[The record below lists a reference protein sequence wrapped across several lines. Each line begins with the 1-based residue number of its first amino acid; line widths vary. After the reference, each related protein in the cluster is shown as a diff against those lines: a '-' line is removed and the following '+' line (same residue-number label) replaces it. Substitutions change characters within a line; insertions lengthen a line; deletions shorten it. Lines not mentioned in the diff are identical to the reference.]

1 VLSPP
6 PVYSE
11 PPKIIVAL
19 VDGIPTLPFK
29 PHEKGIERPP
39 RTFADEV
46 VPAHPLVDD
55 VLPVTA
61 APVEVVFKYVDV
73 SPEELVDRYV
83 DVSPEEL
90 VDKYVD
96 VIFPLILTPSEVV
109 SNLGVPE
116 YLSATDPP

>member
-1 VLSPP
+1 MVAPSVLSPP

-19 VDGIPTLPFK
+19 VPGSPTLPFK

-73 SPEELVDRYV
+73 SPEELVD
-83 DVSPEEL
+83 
-90 VDKYVD
+90 KYVD
-96 VIFPLILTPSEVV
+96 AIFPLILTPSEVV